1 MKFANLKIGV
11 KIYLG
16 FLIVLVIFML
26 SSGYLILQI
35 GTLGELQDAG
45 AKRTE
50 DVLEIKDITNRV
62 GEVYPV
68 MADAVI
74 NRDLN
79 ATRKDFAELKANADR
94 DIQRVLKLVD
104 TTEERALA
112 GIFSTQYH
120 SYLDL
125 FEKQMLPILEKS
137 PDRKIAMASDDEQKI
152 RELDDAVDTLREAT
166 QTPLAQINKSLT
178 QETQQADQLFDLTRR
193 EMTYATLILSLLS
206 LGIAAFT
213 AFLITRA
220 ITRPLSAAVALS
232 DRIAAGDLT
241 ADIQV
246 TTQDEIGQLLQ
257 AMQTMA
263 TQLRT
268 IVGDVTQ
275 STTQVNLAAA
285 EIAQGSSDLAQR
297 TEQQASAL
305 EQTASSMEELTSTVK
320 NSADNAGQANQLA
333 GAARNQAE
341 QGESVVAQTV
351 TAMEAINQSSRRIA
365 DIIGVID
372 EIAFQTNLLALNA
385 AVEAARAGEQGRG
398 FAVVAG
404 EVRKLAQRSADAA
417 KQIKGLI
424 TDSLS
429 KVEDGGRLVEQSG
442 QTLREIVASVKK
454 VSDIVA
460 EIAAAAREQASGI
473 EQVNKA
479 ILQMDQATQQ
489 NAALVEQTAAASHA
503 MGDQAH
509 QLQQLMGFFTLE
521 QTTPAPA
528 ARDRNPPHSSA
539 R

>member
-112 GIFSTQYH
+112 ETFSTQYH

-193 EMTYATLILSLLS
+193 EMTYATLILSLLG

-213 AFLITRA
+213 AFLMSPRKTKLGNYC
-220 ITRPLSAAVALS
+220 RPCKPC
-232 DRIAAGDLT
+232 DT
-241 ADIQV
+241 A
-246 TTQDEIGQLLQ
+246 QDYRRRCHPIHHE
-257 AMQTMA
+257 
-263 TQLRT
+263 
-268 IVGDVTQ
+268 V
-275 STTQVNLAAA
+275 
-285 EIAQGSSDLAQR
+285 AQGSSRSGATHR
-297 TEQQASAL
+297 T
-305 EQTASSMEELTSTVK
+305 TSLG
-320 NSADNAGQANQLA
+320 AG
-333 GAARNQAE
+333 RNRLQH
-341 QGESVVAQTV
+341 G
-351 TAMEAINQSSRRIA
+351 
-365 DIIGVID
+365 G
-372 EIAFQTNLLALNA
+372 
-385 AVEAARAGEQGRG
+385 
-398 FAVVAG
+398 
-404 EVRKLAQRSADAA
+404 
-417 KQIKGLI
+417 
-424 TDSLS
+424 TDQH
-429 KVEDGGRLVEQSG
+429 G
-442 QTLREIVASVKK
+442 
-454 VSDIVA
+454 
-460 EIAAAAREQASGI
+460 
-473 EQVNKA
+473 
-479 ILQMDQATQQ
+479 
-489 NAALVEQTAAASHA
+489 
-503 MGDQAH
+503 
-509 QLQQLMGFFTLE
+509 
-521 QTTPAPA
+521 
-528 ARDRNPPHSSA
+528 
-539 R
+539 